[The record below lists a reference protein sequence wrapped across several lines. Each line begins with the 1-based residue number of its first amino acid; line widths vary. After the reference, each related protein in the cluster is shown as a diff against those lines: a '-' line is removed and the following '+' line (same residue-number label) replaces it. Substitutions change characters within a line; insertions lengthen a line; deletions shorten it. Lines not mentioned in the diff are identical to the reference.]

1 MTKSCL
7 LIIPKHFYSFKDQ
20 FTQHLQNRGYSVTV
34 ANDEYPEG
42 KLGLLLGKLK
52 FPLMR
57 RFTRRKF
64 EEDFLPNASYDLT
77 IIFKG
82 RGISLKLISS
92 LKQISKRIV
101 AYNWDSFKF
110 NSNPLSWKDQV
121 DKYCTF
127 DIQDS
132 DRYNIPLVEL
142 FSNLEGDN
150 LPSEKEVGYK
160 FSAVFRN
167 HSDRLKYLDKVIR
180 HFDINDKDIFI
191 YIFEQ
196 NEFFKVL
203 NFLNSPILYMKYR
216 KYIHKNSL
224 IYDAYIDAIGK
235 SVYTLDYA
243 HPKQTG
249 LTMRCFDALNMQTK
263 IITNNVYIQSSPTFK
278 EVNPIVYNMK
288 TGSQTGTINYNSV
301 LKTTKKRTISDFFDE
316 LLS

>member
-1 MTKSCL
+1 MKQTCL

-20 FTQHLQNRGYSVTV
+20 FTQQLQKRGYSVTI

-42 KLGLLLGKLK
+42 RLGLLLGKLK
-52 FPLMR
+52 FPMMKD
-57 RFTRRKF
+57 FTLKKY
-64 EEDFLPNASYDLT
+64 EKDFLSDANYDLT

-82 RGISLKLISS
+82 RGISLPLIEH
-92 LKQISKRIV
+92 LKKISKRIV

-110 NSNPLSWKDQV
+110 NSNPLSWMNEI

-132 DRYNIPLVEL
+132 IKYNIPLVEL
-142 FSNLEGDN
+142 FTVMEDSST
-150 LPSEKEVGYK
+150 PIEKKISFK

-167 HSDRLKYLDKVIR
+167 HSNRLKYLDRVIKN
-180 HFDINDKDIFI
+180 FEINKNDIYI

-196 NEFFKVL
+196 NIFFKII
-203 NFLNSPILYMKYR
+203 NFINSPILYMKYR
-216 KYIHKNSL
+216 KYIYGSALK
-224 IYDAYIDAIGK
+224 YDAYIEAI
-235 SVYTLDYA
+235 STSIYTLDYA

-263 IITNNVYIQSSPTFK
+263 IITNNLYIQSSPTFK
-278 EVNPIVYNMK
+278 NTFPIVYNIATDTK
-288 TGSQTGTINYNSV
+288 SGSVNFSLALG
-301 LKTTKKRTISDFFDE
+301 TTKKRTISDFFDE

>member
-1 MTKSCL
+1 LEK
-7 LIIPKHFYSFKDQ
+7 
-20 FTQHLQNRGYSVTV
+20 RGYSVLV

-52 FPLMR
+52 FPMMKQ
-57 RFTRRKF
+57 FTLRQYEK
-64 EEDFLPNASYDLT
+64 DFLPDAAYDLT

-82 RGISLKLISS
+82 RGISLQLIEH
-92 LKQISKRIV
+92 LKKVSKRIV

-110 NSNPLSWKDQV
+110 NSSPLSWMGEI

-132 DRYNIPLVEL
+132 ITYKIPLVEL
-142 FSNLEGDN
+142 FTVMDDSST
-150 LPSEKEVGYK
+150 PIEKKISYK

-167 HSDRLKYLDKVIR
+167 HSNRLNYLDKVIK
-180 HFDINDKDIFI
+180 HFEINENDIYI

-196 NEFFKVL
+196 NIFFKII
-203 NFLNSPILYMKYR
+203 NFLNSPHLYLKYS
-216 KYIHKNSL
+216 KHIHGSALQYDTYIG
-224 IYDAYIDAIGK
+224 AISK
-235 SVYTLDYA
+235 SIYTLDYA

-263 IITNNVYIQSSPTFK
+263 IITNNSSIQSSPTFK
-278 EVNPIVYNMK
+278 NAFPIVYNIAAD
-288 TGSQTGTINYNSV
+288 TQSGTVDFSSA
-301 LKTTKKRTISDFFDE
+301 LRTTKKRTISDFFDE